1 MSNYLIIGRAEVK
14 DWIVKSAVMFDVWCE
29 EVRSEDCRLNIGVV
43 RPAVLVVRSQRCQHL
58 SMIGIVGSRAVEMS
72 RLSVSPPSPPSSSSS
87 SSSHHHHLSVFTI
100 KLGINKTVSSGQCGP
115 ICCGDV
121 LSLLSNSCDITA
133 IAVFSP
139 YKLNSYRSQALFNF
153 SPRNFHKFSQI
164 TLLEHQGLS

>member
-1 MSNYLIIGRAEVK
+1 
-14 DWIVKSAVMFDVWCE
+14 MFGIWCD
-29 EVRSEDCRLNIGVV
+29 DCRIEYWCCEAGS
-43 RPAVLVVRSQRCQHL
+43 ARSQRCQHL